1 MQKHFADPAVMC
13 ACGGVYWILVLAEN
27 KRRDRLYSEPVIGR
41 EEIVQ
46 AVLEAGATDGT
57 NRDFRYSY

>member
-1 MQKHFADPAVMC
+1 MQKHSADPAVMC

-27 KRRDRLYSEPVIGR
+27 KRRDRLYGEPVIGR